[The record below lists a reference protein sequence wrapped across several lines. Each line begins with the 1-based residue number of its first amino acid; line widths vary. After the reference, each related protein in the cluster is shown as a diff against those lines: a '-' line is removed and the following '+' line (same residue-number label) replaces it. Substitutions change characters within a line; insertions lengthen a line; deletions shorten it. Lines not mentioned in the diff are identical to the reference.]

1 MQGMEPVAIVTVL
14 ILVQFFWFA
23 ILVGKARVKNNIL
36 PPAITGNETFE
47 RYFRIHQNTM
57 EQLIVVLPA
66 LWLFAW
72 YIEPYTAAAA
82 GLVFIAGRWLYCAD
96 YAKDPAK
103 RGRGFAIGNL
113 AQSVLLLG
121 ALIGPILSW
130 INS

>member
-23 ILVGKARVKNNIL
+23 ILVGKARVKSNIL
-36 PPAITGNETFE
+36 PPAVTGDETFE

-57 EQLIVVLPA
+57 EQLVVVLPA

-72 YIEPYTAAAA
+72 YIEPYAAAAA
-82 GLVFIAGRWLYCAD
+82 GLLFIAGRWLYCSD

-103 RGRGFAIGNL
+103 RGRGFAVGNL
-113 AQSVLLLG
+113 GQTILLLG

-130 INS
+130 INA